1 MTFIRLLIRLLI
13 CTLGLQ
19 FATTAHAI
27 KEGEPAP
34 SLEAKLLDGKPFSL
48 AGASG
53 KVVVVNFWAT
63 WCAPCR
69 AEMPALDAYY
79 QKHKS
84 EGLEVLA
91 ISMDQPSDENKVR
104 EVMRAFTFDAGLGR
118 DASFPGYGRIWRLP
132 LTFVI
137 DRNGILRK
145 DGWYGDPGIDA
156 PLLEKIVTPL
166 LSR

>member
-1 MTFIRLLIRLLI
+1 MLIIRGLLVSVVAFG
-13 CTLGLQ
+13 C
-19 FATTAHAI
+19 TTAAYAI

-34 SLEAKLLDGKPFSL
+34 ALEAKLLDGKPFSL

-63 WCAPCR
+63 WCEPCR

-79 QKHKS
+79 QKHRT
-84 EGLEVLA
+84 EGLEILA
-91 ISMDQPSDENKVR
+91 ISLDRPADEAKVR
-104 EVMRAFTFDAGLGR
+104 EVMHGYSFDASLGK
-118 DASFPGYGRIWRLP
+118 DATFRGYGRIWRLP

-137 DRNGILRK
+137 DRTGVLRK
-145 DGWYGDPGIDA
+145 DGWYGDPGIDL

-166 LSR
+166 LTAK